1 MRPQYLTTTDLAAL
15 CDVETQ
21 TVRDWATR
29 RGLPHFR
36 TAGGHRRFKPRE
48 VVPWLRREGFDVPPR
63 LLVAARADE
72 SSAADVEEAKHSN
85 GRT

>member
-36 TAGGHRRFKPRE
+36 TVGGHRRFKPRE
-48 VVPWLRREGFDVPPR
+48 VVPWMQLHGYDVPPR
-63 LLVAARADE
+63 LAVAARADE
-72 SSAADVEEAKHSN
+72 INAVALEKKPAK
-85 GRT
+85 GGA